1 MLRGGATAY
10 SSSFVCVCLLLA
22 YRVARS
28 KVSADTSNTGRIE
41 YLLGTE
47 LIDIWF

>member
-10 SSSFVCVCLLLA
+10 CSSFVCLLPA
-22 YRVARS
+22 YSVARS
-28 KVSADTSNTGRIE
+28 KVSADTSNTGRNR